1 MCLNPVTPII
11 ETFKYGFLGA
21 GEFVGW
27 DWLLYSLCFMVVI
40 VFMGIVIFNRVQRN
54 FMDTV

>member
-1 MCLNPVTPII
+1 MPALLNLPWTRR
-11 ETFKYGFLGA
+11 TLAGALGA

-27 DWLLYSLCFMVVI
+27 GWLAYSFTFMFVI
-40 VFMGIVIFNRVQRN
+40 LAIGILIVNKVQRN